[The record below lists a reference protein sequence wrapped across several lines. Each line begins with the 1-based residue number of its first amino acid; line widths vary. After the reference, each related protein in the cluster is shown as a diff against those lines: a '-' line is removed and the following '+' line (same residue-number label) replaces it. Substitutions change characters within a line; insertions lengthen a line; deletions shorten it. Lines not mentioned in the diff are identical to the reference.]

1 MNCESAFIP
10 DKILTEKRSLIACGD
25 CMTTSVCWYTKS
37 AARACSL
44 VF

>member
-10 DKILTEKRSLIACGD
+10 DKVLTEKRSLIACGD
-25 CMTTSVCWYTKS
+25 CMATSVCWYIKYAAS
-37 AARACSL
+37 ACYI